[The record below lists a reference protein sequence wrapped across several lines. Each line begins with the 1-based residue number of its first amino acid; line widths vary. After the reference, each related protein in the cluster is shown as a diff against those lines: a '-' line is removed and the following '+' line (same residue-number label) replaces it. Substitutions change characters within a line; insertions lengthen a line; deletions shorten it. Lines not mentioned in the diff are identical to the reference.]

1 MSDNTETFANSSIL
15 DTLAGRPAKRRP
27 AWIMRQA
34 GRYLPEYRRVR
45 SQFKNF
51 LDFCRS
57 PDEVAEVTIQ
67 PVDRLDVDAAILFS
81 DILVLL
87 PPMGVDVVFEEGRG
101 PVVADPVRNLQRIA
115 AMPAG
120 NLNDELGYVFE
131 GIRRTK
137 KNLGGRV
144 PLIGFAGGP
153 FTVASYMVEG
163 GSSKELAHLKAL
175 LFTAPKD
182 FALLLGK
189 LAEVTGEYLCEQAR
203 TGANI
208 LTIMDSWAGFL
219 SPEDYRNHVF
229 PHTASVIARVKKE
242 FPSLP
247 VIHYANGAPALVDQF
262 VRLGAD
268 GVGLDWRSDLGSVLK
283 QYPDKVFQGNLDPC
297 RLFGSPE
304 SVAEKTRELIAVVGN
319 RPHVFN
325 LGHGILPST
334 PVESARAF
342 IDTVHG

>member
-1 MSDNTETFANSSIL
+1 MSGGMEKIANTCLL
-15 DTLAGRPAKRRP
+15 DTLAGRPAQRRP

-101 PVVADPVRNLQRIA
+101 PVVADPVRSFGRIS

-120 NLNDELGYVFE
+120 NLNAELEYVFE

-163 GSSKELAHLKAL
+163 GSSKELVHLKSL
-175 LFTAPKD
+175 LFTAPKE
-182 FALLLGK
+182 FAVLLGK

-203 TGANI
+203 NGANV

-219 SPEDYRNHVF
+219 SPEDYRDKVF
-229 PHTASVIARVKKE
+229 PHTAAIIARVKKE
-242 FPSLP
+242 YPDLP

-268 GVGLDWRSDLGSVLK
+268 GLGLDWRSDLGAVLQ
-283 QYPDKVFQGNLDPC
+283 QYPDKIFQGNMDPC

-304 SVAEKTRELIAVVGN
+304 AVTEKVKALLALVGD
-319 RPHVFN
+319 RPHVYN
-325 LGHGILPST
+325 LGHGILPAT

-342 IDTVHG
+342 IDAVHG